1 MIRRVS
7 FGIALALAALTTVAC
22 SSPTE
27 PTSKVTRIH
36 GDVSA
41 DTTQTSKIGVQGSSI
56 SRRSSLRAVAGGSHP
71 SVGRVSNGRE
81 LPLAAVAL

>member
-36 GDVSA
+36 GDLST
-41 DTTQTSKIGVQGSSI
+41 DSTSSTSKIGVQG
-56 SRRSSLRAVAGGSHP
+56 AGI
-71 SVGRVSNGRE
+71 
-81 LPLAAVAL
+81 

>member
-41 DTTQTSKIGVQGSSI
+41 DTTQTSKIGVQG
-56 SRRSSLRAVAGGSHP
+56 AGI
-71 SVGRVSNGRE
+71 
-81 LPLAAVAL
+81 

>member
-36 GDVSA
+36 ADLTT
-41 DTTQTSKIGVQGSSI
+41 DTTTTSKIGVQGSGI
-56 SRRSSLRAVAGGSHP
+56 
-71 SVGRVSNGRE
+71 
-81 LPLAAVAL
+81 